1 MPLRLVDSCI
11 LIVSEGRT
19 MALFALWSVDGTF
32 YSVAAQLII
41 TTAVEYA
48 HHASSERVTDG
59 LQRRWVV
66 LTFVT

>member
-1 MPLRLVDSCI
+1 
-11 LIVSEGRT
+11 